1 MSSTSPLAVLQVV
14 AIAYKLQGEA
24 LFAWNAALQEGTL
37 LFFDAFQAPVA
48 QHFAVAGGQA
58 QRYSLERL
66 SSSNAAVSRLNL
78 NVKHT

>member
-1 MSSTSPLAVLQVV
+1 VSSTSPLAVLQVV

-58 QRYSLERL
+58 QRLQLRAD
-66 SSSNAAVSRLNL
+66 AAQGVQFFKPAFEL
-78 NVKHT
+78 V